1 VSARACLPDPDD
13 EDVMIDQVRRRRIA
27 LTTMR
32 EPTNRLAIEE
42 LARAIQ
48 ASRR

>member
-13 EDVMIDQVRRRRIA
+13 EDVIIDQVRRRRIA

-32 EPTNRLAIEE
+32 EHHVRGTGSSVRV
-42 LARAIQ
+42 RAS
-48 ASRR
+48 AP